1 MVGFTAEHEKV
12 LNLIDERELV
22 DLAVAMGNIK
32 APSGYEQPMADFVL
46 QWLKANGFESSY
58 QQQVSEGRSN
68 TIGVLRG
75 SGAGRSLIFNSHMDS
90 EQGMPM
96 RLDEEPP
103 PGPTASVDH
112 EKKRIFGLAVQ
123 NDRGPMAA
131 FMVAAKAIKN
141 SGLRLS
147 GDIIM
152 TMVVGE
158 IGMGPVDEFRGA
170 RFIGK
175 GYGSRHAVTHGIN
188 GDFALI
194 AETTDFG
201 VTWIEAGAA
210 YFKITLE
217 GRAFY
222 TPRIPE
228 RGAVKDSPNALIK
241 MIPVIEA
248 IEKWA
253 VEYENKYTIDYPV
266 GKMVPKVSI
275 GAIRAGAPYKPSTT
289 PKSCSIYVD
298 VRIPPP
304 VEFIQVER
312 ELKELIGSVGLG
324 GTVECF
330 MARKGYEGKNV
341 EPLVKAI
348 QNAHVAVRGS
358 QPPPVSTPETSMWR
372 DINIFNEVGIPAA
385 TFGMPRKSAPDAV
398 ERFVAITDIIDA
410 AKMYALVAMEICGT
424 MGGSEI

>member
-1 MVGFTAEHEKV
+1 V
-12 LNLIDERELV
+12 
-22 DLAVAMGNIK
+22 
-32 APSGYEQPMADFVL
+32 
-46 QWLKANGFESSY
+46 
-58 QQQVSEGRSN
+58 
-68 TIGVLRG
+68 RG
-75 SGAGRSLIFNSHMDS
+75 TGQGKSLIFNSHMDS

-112 EKKRIFGLAVQ
+112 DKKRIFGLAVQ

-131 FMVAAKAIKN
+131 FMIATKAIKD
-141 SGLRLS
+141 SGIRLA
-147 GDIIM
+147 GDILM

-170 RFIGK
+170 KFIGK

-210 YFKITLE
+210 YFKVTVD
-217 GRAFY
+217 GKSFY

-228 RGAVKDSPNALIK
+228 RAELKDNPNALIK
-241 MIPVIEA
+241 MIAVIGA

-253 VEYENKYTIDYPV
+253 VEYERRYTIEYPV

-289 PKSCSIYVD
+289 PKTCSIYVD
-298 VRIPPP
+298 VRVPPP
-304 VEFIQVER
+304 LEFNQVER
-312 ELKELIGSVGLG
+312 ELRDIVQSVGLG

-341 EPLVKAI
+341 EPLIEAVR
-348 QNAHVAVRGS
+348 NAHLLVRGAP
-358 QPPPVSTPETSMWR
+358 PPPVSTPETSMWR

-398 ERFVAITDIIDA
+398 ERFVEIKDIVDA
-410 AKMYALVAMEICGT
+410 AKMYALVALEICGAQKD
-424 MGGSEI
+424 

>member
-1 MVGFTAEHEKV
+1 MPGLTTEKV
-12 LNLIDERELV
+12 LKQIDEQELV
-22 DLAVAMGNIK
+22 ELAVAMGNIK

-46 QWLKANGFESSY
+46 QWLKANGFENSY

-68 TIGVLRG
+68 VIAILHGT
-75 SGAGRSLIFNSHMDS
+75 GAGRSLIFNSHMDS

-103 PGPTASVDH
+103 PGPTASVDQN
-112 EKKRIFGLAVQ
+112 KKRIFGLAVQ

-131 FMVAAKAIKN
+131 FMIATRAIKN
-141 SGLRLS
+141 SGIHLPGNIL
-147 GDIIM
+147 M

-158 IGMGPVDEFRGA
+158 IGMGPVDEFSGA
-170 RFIGK
+170 KFIGK

-210 YFKITLE
+210 YFKITVE
-217 GRAFY
+217 GRGFY

-228 RGAVKDSPNALIK
+228 RGAVKDNPNALIK
-241 MIPVIEA
+241 MIPVIQA

-253 VEYENKYTIDYPV
+253 EEYEKKYTIEYPV

-298 VRIPPP
+298 VRVPPP
-304 VEFIQVER
+304 LKFVHVER
-312 ELKELIGSVGLG
+312 ELREVVQSIGLG
-324 GTVECF
+324 GTIECF

-341 EPLVKAI
+341 EPLVEAI
-348 QNAHVAVRGS
+348 KNAHVVVRGS
-358 QPPPVSTPETSMWR
+358 PPPPVSTPETSMWR

-398 ERFVAITDIIDA
+398 ERFIEIQDIVDA
-410 AKMYALVAMEICGT
+410 AKMYALVAVEICG
-424 MGGSEI
+424 SKNAASPS

>member
-1 MVGFTAEHEKV
+1 MGGSTTAQQAV
-12 LNLIDERELV
+12 LKLIDEQELV
-22 DLAVAMGNIK
+22 ELAVAMGNIK

-46 QWLKANGFESSY
+46 RWLKANGFDNSY
-58 QQQVSEGRSN
+58 QQLVSEGRSN
-68 TIGVLRG
+68 TIGILRG
-75 SGAGRSLIFNSHMDS
+75 TGLGKSLIFNSHMDS

-96 RLDEEPP
+96 RLDEETP
-103 PGPTASVDH
+103 PGPTASVDQD
-112 EKKRIFGLAVQ
+112 KKRIFGLAVQ

-131 FMVAAKAIKN
+131 FMIATKAIKN
-141 SGLRLS
+141 SGIRLA

-210 YFKITLE
+210 YFKVTVD
-217 GRAFY
+217 GKSFY
-222 TPRIPE
+222 TPRIPQ
-228 RGAVKDSPNALIK
+228 RGELKDNPNALIK
-241 MIPVIEA
+241 MIGVIEA

-253 VEYENKYTIDYPV
+253 VEYERKYTIEYPV

-289 PKSCSIYVD
+289 PKTCSIYVD
-298 VRIPPP
+298 VRVPPP
-304 VEFIQVER
+304 LEFTQVER
-312 ELKELIGSVGLG
+312 ELRDIVQSVGLG

-341 EPLVKAI
+341 EPLTAAI
-348 QNAHVAVRGS
+348 HNAHLLVRGAP
-358 QPPPVSTPETSMWR
+358 PPPVSTAETSMWR
-372 DINIFNEVGIPAA
+372 DINIFNELGIPAA
-385 TFGMPRKSAPDAV
+385 TFGMPRKSAPDAA
-398 ERFVAITDIIDA
+398 ERFVEIKDIVDA
-410 AKMYALVAMEICGT
+410 AKMYALVALEICGARKD
-424 MGGSEI
+424 